1 MTEEEKQEAVEEIRG
16 MVQDSRAE
24 LGLEDG
30 SSKAAALSQDLSDAW
45 KSPKADDYED
55 LIREM
60 VTEIYTDWYNLE
72 GALDT

>member
-1 MTEEEKQEAVEEIRG
+1 MADEEKQEAIEELRVL
-16 MVQDSRAE
+16 VQDSRAE

-30 SSKAAALSQDLSDAW
+30 SNKAETLSQDLSDAW

-55 LIREM
+55 LISEM
-60 VTEIYTDWYNLE
+60 VTAIYNDWYNLE